1 MALNATTDFI
11 FILFCSSNQQSQAV
25 AIYNELDSK
34 LGYKAPTT
42 VTAHELRTTDKIK
55 THTCTHD
62 RPTETHTL
70 IRERTERKTK
80 THKVVKYMLSSKS
93 HKVIMGHQTAETVK
107 NRLAQ
112 QIV

>member
-1 MALNATTDFI
+1 MKCHL
-11 FILFCSSNQQSQAV
+11 
-25 AIYNELDSK
+25 K
-34 LGYKAPTT
+34 LHIDITLHY
-42 VTAHELRTTDKIK
+42 I
-55 THTCTHD
+55 
-62 RPTETHTL
+62 TETHTL
-70 IRERTERKTK
+70 IRERREKKTK

>member
-11 FILFCSSNQQSQAV
+11 FILFCSSNEQSQAV
-25 AIYNELDSK
+25 AIHTELDSK

-55 THTCTHD
+55 THTHD

-70 IRERTERKTK
+70 IRERRERKTK
-80 THKVVKYMLSSKS
+80 AHKVVK
-93 HKVIMGHQTAETVK
+93 
-107 NRLAQ
+107 
-112 QIV
+112 